1 MARAKAAAASPFKPA
16 ASVEPRVKALVYGPS
31 GVGKTFL
38 ALSAPGRIAVID
50 TEGGTAYY
58 ADRGLSD
65 YDVISTKAYSDVIEA
80 VDFVE
85 RNPGIYSSLV
95 IDPISVIYDTL
106 QEAAHKA
113 RVVKAMAKAERMN
126 AAEDFDP
133 GNVDLEMLDWG
144 RIKRLYKALMTRLVN
159 LPCHVVVTA
168 RQKDVTERKGSELV
182 KVGVG
187 PEAEKSTPYAFDV
200 VLRMTFDG
208 GKRVAIVEKD
218 RTGLLDTGS
227 TIPDP
232 SFGSLFTRLV
242 EPARPGKAGATR
254 QVPDDDGAAAK
265 DTGAFGESVATPA
278 QVADLVAAL
287 VAAGYDPE
295 DVRARRNLPPFGEMP
310 ADKVIGMT
318 DWAVAKAAE
327 IGGKQ

>member
-1 MARAKAAAASPFKPA
+1 MPRQRKAAGPSPFKPA
-16 ASVEPRVKALVYGPS
+16 TQIAPRVKALVYGPS

-38 ALSAPGRIAVID
+38 ALSSPGKVAVVD

-58 ADRGLSD
+58 ADRGLSE
-65 YDVISTKAYSDVIEA
+65 YDVISTKSYADVIAA
-80 VDFVE
+80 VEYVE
-85 RNPGIYSSLV
+85 QHPGEYATLV
-95 IDPISVIYDTL
+95 IDPITVIYDTL

-113 RVVKAMAKAERMN
+113 RVVKATAKAERFGQ
-126 AAEDFDP
+126 AEDFDP

-144 RIKRLYKALMTRLVN
+144 RIKRLYKGLMTRLVN

-168 RQKDVTERKGSELV
+168 RQKDLTERKGSEMV

-200 VLRMTFDG
+200 VLRLAFAD
-208 GKRVAIVEKD
+208 GKRTAYVEKD
-218 RTGLLDTGS
+218 RTGLLAAGA

-232 SFGSLFTRLV
+232 TWDGLFAKLV
-242 EPARPGKAGATR
+242 AGAGKATATR
-254 QVPDDDGAAAK
+254 AVADDDSASAK
-265 DTGAFGESVATPA
+265 DAGAFGETVATPD

-295 DVRARRNLPPFGEMP
+295 DVRARRNLPPFGEMQ

-327 IGGKQ
+327 IGGTS